1 MRLEGEQPLTPKDN
15 TFFQPQRGF
24 HFKGTRFII
33 PFLDYLLLF
42 LLVTPQGAFLWFESL
57 ERIENFLLR
66 WQRPSILWVH
76 QEVHQK
82 YEDFHCECPR
92 LSKYRLYYTHT
103 HTHAHFYS
111 LDGFKKSMIQESY
124 LGYHVYSVLPFGI
137 RKTIPSVSQRNKD
150 RKHALLFW
158 KGFSFPITSRSR
170 SSKWL
175 KLLERERE

>member
-42 LLVTPQGAFLWFESL
+42 LLVTPQGAFFGLSPL

-92 LSKYRLYYTHT
+92 LSKYRLYHTYTHT
-103 HTHAHFYS
+103 HTHISTHWMALRNQWFRSHIWGIMSILY
-111 LDGFKKSMIQESY
+111 Y
-124 LGYHVYSVLPFGI
+124 HLGLEKLFLVWVREIRIENMPSFSEKASPF
-137 RKTIPSVSQRNKD
+137 Q
-150 RKHALLFW
+150 
-158 KGFSFPITSRSR
+158 
-170 SSKWL
+170 
-175 KLLERERE
+175 